1 MCLKPALAWGVCAC
15 VSTHG
20 VVLRT
25 NVRAVKMWSRR
36 VPTLYPHRGTGHA
49 HMPPRNTPSA

>member
-25 NVRAVKMWSRR
+25 NVRAVKM
-36 VPTLYPHRGTGHA
+36 
-49 HMPPRNTPSA
+49 